1 MILLEIKNLNLRLTL
16 LRNVQI
22 AEIYLFRLSLLG
34 LLITLRLSFW
44 EISIS
49 VRALRLSS
57 SDLAYQELKLY
68 VGTIILIQKKSTQSN
83 LVKRLVF
90 PNYWFTI
97 LRFTA
102 IKCNVLIQVF
112 KNDVSIYKKISFV
125 RNGLK

>member
-68 VGTIILIQKKSTQSN
+68 VGTIILIQKK
-83 LVKRLVF
+83 
-90 PNYWFTI
+90 
-97 LRFTA
+97 
-102 IKCNVLIQVF
+102 
-112 KNDVSIYKKISFV
+112 
-125 RNGLK
+125 